1 MAQII
6 GQINLKNYCRRVQMD
21 RQDLKEYKYTEKW
34 IKGRINYLREYRA
47 TIDDISS
54 ILSDM
59 PKRK

>member
-1 MAQII
+1 
-6 GQINLKNYCRRVQMD
+6 MD